1 MDDDIFFRKGS
12 FEEITNISN
21 AIMFRNLEL
30 IEFET
35 KFETH
40 FQNMSGTVLNCTVPY
55 PTNTVA
61 MK

>member
-1 MDDDIFFRKGS
+1 
-12 FEEITNISN
+12 
-21 AIMFRNLEL
+21 MFRNLEL